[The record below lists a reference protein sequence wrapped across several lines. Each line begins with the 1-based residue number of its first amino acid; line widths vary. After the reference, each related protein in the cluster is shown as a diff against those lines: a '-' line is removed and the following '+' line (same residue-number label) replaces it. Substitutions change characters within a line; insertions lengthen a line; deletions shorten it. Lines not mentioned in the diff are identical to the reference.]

1 MKSQKDVQT
10 VVVEAG
16 EVEEI
21 VGEVEDGIIIV
32 DTRAEVE
39 AGADAGVVVDV
50 VVVAVTVKG
59 DHALDQKVL
68 VRVVQRRKKLELLG
82 DH

>member
-1 MKSQKDVQT
+1 M
-10 VVVEAG
+10 
-16 EVEEI
+16 
-21 VGEVEDGIIIV
+21 EDGIIIV

-59 DHALDQKVL
+59 LFNNLK
-68 VRVVQRRKKLELLG
+68 
-82 DH
+82 

>member
-1 MKSQKDVQT
+1 M
-10 VVVEAG
+10 G
-16 EVEEI
+16 EVE
-21 VGEVEDGIIIV
+21 GGIIIV

-59 DHALDQKVL
+59 L
-68 VRVVQRRKKLELLG
+68 VFNNLK
-82 DH
+82 